1 MKLIDYSVHEFVK
14 ELDSASPAPGGGSAS
29 AFATAMGMGL
39 SRMIG
44 HLTIPKKKFKA
55 LEDNIQSSF
64 IRVHESFKE
73 KQRRALELLDEDT
86 EAFNGIM
93 RAFKMPKDTDEDK
106 QKRKKAIEKATYRA
120 IDVPFEIATLS
131 HEALKDMYI
140 LVKHGNKNAISDI
153 GVSAL
158 LLYAGLEGALLNVKI
173 NLSGLTDD
181 AYVKTTSETTKKLLK
196 EGNELKNNI
205 LEDVHNA
212 IG

>member
-1 MKLIDYSVHEFVK
+1 MKLIDYTVQEFIK

-29 AFATAMGMGL
+29 AYATAMGMGL
-39 SRMIG
+39 SRMVG

-55 LEDNIQSSF
+55 LEEDVQASF

-86 EAFNGIM
+86 EAFKAIM
-93 RAFKMPKDTDEDK
+93 RAFKMPKETEQEK
-106 QKRKKAIEKATYRA
+106 KERKAAIEKATYKA
-120 IDVPFEIATLS
+120 IDVPFEIAQNA
-131 HEALKDMYI
+131 HEALKDMFI
-140 LVKHGNKNAISDI
+140 LVKNGNKNAISDI

-173 NLSGLTDD
+173 NLPGISDNT
-181 AYVKTTSETTKKLLK
+181 YVEDMSEKVQKLQEK
-196 EGNELKNNI
+196 GFELKKAV
-205 LEDVHNA
+205 LEEVHRS